1 MNISII
7 HYKANVDPIRVRL
20 SPADFPIGKSEQIG
34 PIGPKDKWLERQEW
48 RERKLFTACYLL
60 ITHEC
65 ELIELAF
72 YHNTVYE
79 IMDNSAST
87 DFQPSQE
94 TRPFEDADL

>member
-1 MNISII
+1 MKCPRRYGAISG
-7 HYKANVDPIRVRL
+7 VRL

-34 PIGPKDKWLERQEW
+34 LIGPKGPKDKWLKRQEW
-48 RERKLFTACYLL
+48 RERKLFAACYL
-60 ITHEC
+60 HEC
-65 ELIELAF
+65 ELIELVF